1 MQTFDGVRVVCIVK
15 VRIGF
20 YVREEFITR
29 AYAFN
34 DIDSRERER
43 EKQKERMKFQV
54 RQK

>member
-1 MQTFDGVRVVCIVK
+1 MQTFDGFRVVCIVK

-20 YVREEFITR
+20 YVREEFITL

-34 DIDSRERER
+34 DIDSKERE
-43 EKQKERMKFQV
+43 KERMKFQM